1 MTGDRQCGR
10 ESTRRWHT
18 REVEGDGG
26 GVEEG
31 KKRGLVE
38 VGRVSVHRPGRGR
51 TTPIEKK
58 MMNMME
64 ERERMM
70 ESLLLSLLLSLSQ
83 PQWEEAKRPERTR
96 DRQAS

>member
-1 MTGDRQCGR
+1 MLAHEGGG
-10 ESTRRWHT
+10 RRW
-18 REVEGDGG
+18 RSSRRKEERLGG
-26 GVEEG
+26 GGQGLTASAGPG
-31 KKRGLVE
+31 KDN
-38 VGRVSVHRPGRGR
+38 
-51 TTPIEKK
+51 PIEK

-83 PQWEEAKRPERTR
+83 PQWDEAKRPERTR